1 MDSQK
6 GFYPLEKMSFFL
18 YNDVRHFQFP
28 CSDMG
33 IAVISDR
40 FFYFVS
46 VVLFSATQPQTSG
59 LFWQLFLHPLL
70 KPQSAQHTLPRLRS
84 QLKILHFLAFDFF
97 MFYTLL
103 ASYLPLMH
111 TPYITPF
118 QIPNLYILSGL
129 VFHNMLVHTL
139 DILPPAN

>member
-70 KPQSAQHTLPRLRS
+70 KPQSAQHTLPCLRS
-84 QLKILHFLAFDFF
+84 QLKILHFLAFDFSIF
-97 MFYTLL
+97 FHPLFLLFLFVFFTQPMFHKLHKPHCML
-103 ASYLPLMH
+103 CFFHLFSV
-111 TPYITPF
+111 PF
-118 QIPNLYILSGL
+118 S
-129 VFHNMLVHTL
+129 
-139 DILPPAN
+139 DSC

>member
-84 QLKILHFLAFDFF
+84 QLKILHSLAFYFSIFF
-97 MFYTLL
+97 HHFIFP
-103 ASYLPLMH
+103 YLPTL
-111 TPYITPF
+111 YK
-118 QIPNLYILSGL
+118 IPL
-129 VFHNMLVHTL
+129 L
-139 DILPPAN
+139 DMFRTHSFLCIRK